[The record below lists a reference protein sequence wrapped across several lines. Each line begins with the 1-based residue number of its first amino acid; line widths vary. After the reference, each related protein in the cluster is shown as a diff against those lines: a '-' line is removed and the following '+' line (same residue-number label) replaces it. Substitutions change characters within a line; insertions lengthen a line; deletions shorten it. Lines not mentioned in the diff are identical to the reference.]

1 MVICID
7 DVLSLN
13 GAEFQYK
20 ISKYP
25 KGFWN
30 SASYLNILAKTVIY
44 KPANIWFGKKLKKRK
59 ITVMYTGLIV
69 YNWL

>member
-1 MVICID
+1 MNVQHDGPDWLSIIAWTKVKKHCHLKMVICID

-25 KGFWN
+25 KGF
-30 SASYLNILAKTVIY
+30 
-44 KPANIWFGKKLKKRK
+44 
-59 ITVMYTGLIV
+59 
-69 YNWL
+69 

>member
-1 MVICID
+1 MIICID

-30 SASYLNILAKTVIY
+30 SETGPYL
-44 KPANIWFGKKLKKRK
+44 IWEK
-59 ITVMYTGLIV
+59 IEEERNNGYV
-69 YNWL
+69 YRTHCL

>member
-1 MVICID
+1 MVISID
-7 DVLSLN
+7 DELSLN
-13 GAEFQYK
+13 VAEFQYK

-44 KPANIWFGKKLKKRK
+44 KPAHI
-59 ITVMYTGLIV
+59 
-69 YNWL
+69 

>member
-1 MVICID
+1 MVVCIY

-25 KGFWN
+25 KGFWI
-30 SASYLNILAKTVIY
+30 SALYLNILAKTVIY
-44 KPANIWFGKKLKKRK
+44 KLAHI
-59 ITVMYTGLIV
+59 
-69 YNWL
+69 